1 MIINKNSL
9 GALGFFLPPLD
20 KLACR
25 HGVEGEAG
33 CVKADTAL
41 FSPPWPS
48 LGGGWCWL
56 GPCQGV
62 PGVSEVF
69 CISRRE

>member
-48 LGGGWCWL
+48 LGGGLVLAGAMPRGAWRL
-56 GPCQGV
+56 RSV
-62 PGVSEVF
+62 LYL
-69 CISRRE
+69 